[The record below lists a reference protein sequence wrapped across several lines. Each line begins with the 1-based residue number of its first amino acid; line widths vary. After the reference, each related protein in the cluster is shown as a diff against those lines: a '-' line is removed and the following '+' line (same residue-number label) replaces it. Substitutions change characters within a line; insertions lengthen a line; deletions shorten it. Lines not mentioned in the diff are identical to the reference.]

1 MRKRSDGRRCETCVM
16 CRRGQRGDTQ
26 ERQLRVRS
34 PRRPEKELEARKS
47 PPRRQPSSGEGGL
60 DAAPV
65 RPSEVVEPEG
75 GRVGSQQRLSAAPA
89 RSTGLR
95 ADRARNKHPAV
106 TEPRHGVFQV
116 NSLTSPHL
124 NSHEFSFCPA
134 GWKLTQECRNLLIR
148 CLSWKET

>member
-1 MRKRSDGRRCETCVM
+1 MV

-106 TEPRHGVFQV
+106 TEPRHGCFSSKQPHF
-116 NSLTSPHL
+116 TSPEL
-124 NSHEFSFCPA
+124 TRILILSCRLETDSGMQEFTDKMSQLE
-134 GWKLTQECRNLLIR
+134 GNLSGTLFGP
-148 CLSWKET
+148 